1 MNDLENHL
9 KSQNIMKTCETV
21 AHYVCKKKSKQLV
34 SFLLVQYGNHYLNDN
49 VECIHFLHDRIRT
62 IRNHSFSGSKR
73 IVRVSMCELFVVLL
87 QLNRQSKIKMMT
99 TKRDFMKHSSVP
111 QQFPIHFRNKVI
123 SNSSF
128 MNGIKNLCNLD
139 DTHEKVIQQMVFSC
153 KVEYDPTLITHCV
166 STLFR
171 YKAIVKVAKIKQ
183 QPEMEG
189 LKDQLGDHFISV
201 LAFICLA
208 LLSGREDRVKR
219 SYCEYI
225 FDLIMI
231 KPSFNLTLLAFS
243 VMACPHFNKVYCTKN
258 TFYHPIVLQCAMKV
272 DYIYKD
278 LCEHDYP
285 KFSIEDE
292 SVSLRVRSPDAPSD
306 SKRKDEDE
314 EDDFDVLFTIPEKK
328 AQPQRP
334 LEASTDMDPRQNIK
348 TIILKTN
355 SQPKDKN
362 MYNISKRLQ

>member
-1 MNDLENHL
+1 MLGARGTRWL
-9 KSQNIMKTCETV
+9 
-21 AHYVCKKKSKQLV
+21 A
-34 SFLLVQYGNHYLNDN
+34 
-49 VECIHFLHDRIRT
+49 
-62 IRNHSFSGSKR
+62 
-73 IVRVSMCELFVVLL
+73 
-87 QLNRQSKIKMMT
+87 
-99 TKRDFMKHSSVP
+99 
-111 QQFPIHFRNKVI
+111 
-123 SNSSF
+123 
-128 MNGIKNLCNLD
+128 
-139 DTHEKVIQQMVFSC
+139 VFD
-153 KVEYDPTLITHCV
+153 VNEFITHCV

-272 DYIYKD
+272 DYLYNEMCQSD
-278 LCEHDYP
+278 FTTL
-285 KFSIEDE
+285 SIEHEKIDQYPGN
-292 SVSLRVRSPDAPSD
+292 S
-306 SKRKDEDE
+306 SKNTITKNRTSIN
-314 EDDFDVLFTIPEKK
+314 FYLFFS
-328 AQPQRP
+328 RP
-334 LEASTDMDPRQNIK
+334 FSGEI
-348 TIILKTN
+348 
-355 SQPKDKN
+355 
-362 MYNISKRLQ
+362 